1 MKKSKRLFELC
12 GDILFPRRCPFC
24 DAVLGFSGPCAV
36 CGPAL
41 ACIRRPLRQPVPKQG
56 HALEHLDA
64 AYAPYFY
71 EPPVRDA
78 VLGLKFEKR
87 TDLARPLALLQ
98 AEELK
103 AAGCLGDVDALVPVP
118 SGRGERRSRGY
129 DVPLMLARAL
139 GRELGLPE
147 YLVSRQPFPGPGL
160 AIRIIGDI
168 TKEKADTLRLADFIF
183 REELSRAGEDQC
195 LSQYFAVLTNTRS
208 VGVMGDG
215 RTYDYTLALR
225 AVTTDDFMTA
235 DWARIPYD
243 VLDRIS
249 VRIVNE
255 VQGIN
260 RIVYDI
266 TSKPPATIEW
276 E

>member
-41 ACIRRPLRQPVPKQG
+41 ACIRRPLRHPVPKQG

-78 VLGLKFEKR
+78 VLRLKFENR

-98 AEELK
+98 AEALK

-139 GRELGLPE
+139 GRELGLPVMQALCKIRE
-147 YLVSRQPFPGPGL
+147 TPRQMALSGGERRKNLKNAFSARPDAPLEGKRILLV
-160 AIRIIGDI
+160 D
-168 TKEKADTLRLADFIF
+168 D
-183 REELSRAGEDQC
+183 
-195 LSQYFAVLTNTRS
+195 VLTTGS
-208 VGVMGDG
+208 
-215 RTYDYTLALR
+215 TLNECAKALR
-225 AVTTDDFMTA
+225 AAGAAECRGVCA
-235 DWARIPYD
+235 A
-243 VLDRIS
+243 
-249 VRIVNE
+249 
-255 VQGIN
+255 
-260 RIVYDI
+260 
-266 TSKPPATIEW
+266 ATR
-276 E
+276 

>member
-78 VLGLKFEKR
+78 VLRLKFENR

-98 AEELK
+98 AEALK

-139 GRELGLPE
+139 GRELGLPVMQALCKIRE
-147 YLVSRQPFPGPGL
+147 TPRQMALSGGERRKNLKHAFSARPDALLEGKRILLV
-160 AIRIIGDI
+160 D
-168 TKEKADTLRLADFIF
+168 D
-183 REELSRAGEDQC
+183 
-195 LSQYFAVLTNTRS
+195 VLTTGS
-208 VGVMGDG
+208 
-215 RTYDYTLALR
+215 TLNECAKALR
-225 AVTTDDFMTA
+225 AAGAAECRGVCATA
-235 DWARIPYD
+235 TRLGRKGKKGRARAGGGVVSYACLAD
-243 VLDRIS
+243 AGRG
-249 VRIVNE
+249 R
-255 VQGIN
+255 
-260 RIVYDI
+260 RC
-266 TSKPPATIEW
+266 A
-276 E
+276 

>member
-78 VLGLKFEKR
+78 VLRLKFENR

-98 AEELK
+98 AEALK
-103 AAGCLGDVDALVPVP
+103 AAGRLGDVDALVPVP

-139 GRELGLPE
+139 GRERELVELARPVPREAVAQVQPRLRAQLAHLPVAVRALRHQVRVVRLQRHCLG
-147 YLVSRQPFPGPGL
+147 
-160 AIRIIGDI
+160 
-168 TKEKADTLRLADFIF
+168 
-183 REELSRAGEDQC
+183 
-195 LSQYFAVLTNTRS
+195 
-208 VGVMGDG
+208 VGVRLFEWSQFVCAETPFG
-215 RTYDYTLALR
+215 REGENTN
-225 AVTTDDFMTA
+225 
-235 DWARIPYD
+235 P
-243 VLDRIS
+243 LD
-249 VRIVNE
+249 
-255 VQGIN
+255 
-260 RIVYDI
+260 
-266 TSKPPATIEW
+266 A
-276 E
+276 

>member
-12 GDILFPRRCPFC
+12 ADILFPRRCPFC

-78 VLGLKFEKR
+78 VLRLKFEKR

-103 AAGCLGDVDALVPVP
+103 AAGCLGDVDVLVPVP

-129 DVPLMLARAL
+129 DVPLMLARA
-139 GRELGLPE
+139 
-147 YLVSRQPFPGPGL
+147 GPGAGAACDAGAL
-160 AIRIIGDI
+160 QNTGNAPANGSFRRGTPEKFEECIFSPSGCAAGG
-168 TKEKADTLRLADFIF
+168 KADF
-183 REELSRAGEDQC
+183 AG
-195 LSQYFAVLTNTRS
+195 
-208 VGVMGDG
+208 G
-215 RTYDYTLALR
+215 
-225 AVTTDDFMTA
+225 
-235 DWARIPYD
+235 
-243 VLDRIS
+243 
-249 VRIVNE
+249 
-255 VQGIN
+255 
-260 RIVYDI
+260 
-266 TSKPPATIEW
+266 
-276 E
+276 

>member
-78 VLGLKFEKR
+78 VLRLKFENR

-98 AEELK
+98 AEALK

-129 DVPLMLARAL
+129 DVPLMLALCKIRETPRQMAL
-139 GRELGLPE
+139 SGGERRKNLKNAFSARPDALLEGKRIL
-147 YLVSRQPFPGPGL
+147 LV
-160 AIRIIGDI
+160 D
-168 TKEKADTLRLADFIF
+168 D
-183 REELSRAGEDQC
+183 
-195 LSQYFAVLTNTRS
+195 VLTTGS
-208 VGVMGDG
+208 
-215 RTYDYTLALR
+215 TLNECAKALR
-225 AVTTDDFMTA
+225 AAGAAECRGVCA
-235 DWARIPYD
+235 A
-243 VLDRIS
+243 
-249 VRIVNE
+249 
-255 VQGIN
+255 
-260 RIVYDI
+260 
-266 TSKPPATIEW
+266 ATR
-276 E
+276 

>member
-12 GDILFPRRCPFC
+12 ADILFPRRCPFC

-78 VLGLKFEKR
+78 VLRLKVEKR

-103 AAGCLGDVDALVPVP
+103 AAGCLGNVDVLVPVP

-139 GRELGLPE
+139 GRELGLP
-147 YLVSRQPFPGPGL
+147 V
-160 AIRIIGDI
+160 I
-168 TKEKADTLRLADFIF
+168 
-183 REELSRAGEDQC
+183 C
-195 LSQYFAVLTNTRS
+195 LL
-208 VGVMGDG
+208 
-215 RTYDYTLALR
+215 YTSPSPR
-225 AVTTDDFMTA
+225 D
-235 DWARIPYD
+235 
-243 VLDRIS
+243 
-249 VRIVNE
+249 
-255 VQGIN
+255 
-260 RIVYDI
+260 
-266 TSKPPATIEW
+266 
-276 E
+276 